1 MSELKAIAQEMREY
15 ALAHVRTGSGDIEP
29 YRRELSR
36 GLRVV
41 LYVDVN
47 GTWHLSMYREG
58 VYPSEAEVRI
68 IRRDFAVPDDARTER
83 QVVGRHWYVVRLE
96 WREAGQVK
104 LFEVGPASGAAYYK
118 E

>member
-1 MSELKAIAQEMREY
+1 MAELKEIAKEMREY

-58 VYPSEAEVRI
+58 VYPSEAEIRI
-68 IRRDFAVPDDARTER
+68 IKRDFGAPEDVRSER
-83 QVVGRHWYVVRLE
+83 QVMGRHWYIVRLE
-96 WREAGQVK
+96 WRESGQGK
-104 LFEVGPASGAAYYK
+104 LFEVGPASQEHYYNV
-118 E
+118 